1 MIFRDILFALVVLL
15 SVCVFS
21 IISPGCGQIISP
33 TGGPRDSIPPLLI
46 SASPANGTINFKA
59 NRITL
64 NFNEYISLEQLQE
77 NLIVSPTPFSS
88 PYIDY
93 KLKTVTIK
101 LRDTLQA
108 NTTYTINLGN
118 SIRDLNESNPLG
130 DFRYIFSTGSVI
142 DTLNFSGNVIL
153 AESGNTDSTML
164 ALLYKDL
171 DDSAVYK
178 RKAAYIS
185 RLDAKGNFTFRNLP
199 GGTFRLFAIKDRD
212 NGRTYNS
219 PLEVFAFSDT
229 LIRVSENTTPVLMYA
244 YAEQREGSTASTS
257 RATSAKEKNLSYK
270 PSGIPR
276 QDLTDPFY
284 LDFNKPL
291 LNFNK
296 DKVFL
301 TDTLNRLIPNTNITI
316 DSTRKRITIDYKWPE
331 NSWFKLIV
339 QKEIGKDSAGL
350 ELIKSDSTRF
360 ITKKSSDYGSLV
372 LRFSNLEKGK
382 NIVLQFVSGND
393 VLYSDSLTS
402 NIWTNRLFKP
412 GDYTLRL
419 LVDENKNGK
428 WDPGNYRLRK
438 QPERVI
444 AIPQSINVK
453 ADWENEIDVKL

>member
-257 RATSAKEKNLSYK
+257 RA
-270 PSGIPR
+270 PS
-276 QDLTDPFY
+276 
-284 LDFNKPL
+284 
-291 LNFNK
+291 
-296 DKVFL
+296 
-301 TDTLNRLIPNTNITI
+301 
-316 DSTRKRITIDYKWPE
+316 
-331 NSWFKLIV
+331 
-339 QKEIGKDSAGL
+339 
-350 ELIKSDSTRF
+350 
-360 ITKKSSDYGSLV
+360 
-372 LRFSNLEKGK
+372 
-382 NIVLQFVSGND
+382 
-393 VLYSDSLTS
+393 
-402 NIWTNRLFKP
+402 
-412 GDYTLRL
+412 
-419 LVDENKNGK
+419 
-428 WDPGNYRLRK
+428 
-438 QPERVI
+438 
-444 AIPQSINVK
+444 
-453 ADWENEIDVKL
+453 